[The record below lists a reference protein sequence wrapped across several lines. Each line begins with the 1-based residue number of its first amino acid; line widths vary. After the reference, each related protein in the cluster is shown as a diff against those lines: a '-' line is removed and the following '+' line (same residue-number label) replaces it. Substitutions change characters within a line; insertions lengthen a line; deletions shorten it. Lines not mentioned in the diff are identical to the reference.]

1 MTDKSSQLVDPFI
14 ETFDIAPYS
23 AGELSGLTFSVKD
36 LIDIENSITGC
47 GNPFWKNG
55 HSPALRHALCVDQ
68 LLYAGAHCLG
78 KNICD
83 DFAFS
88 LYGKNFFYGTPLNP
102 KAPDR
107 VPGGSSS
114 GSASAVAAGSVDFAL
129 GTDTAGSVRVP
140 ASNCGIYGM
149 RPSHGRCSLSG
160 VMTCSSFDTV
170 GIFAPSIEV
179 LEKVAGVLLG
189 LNASPTPLNKIYLVK
204 EAFQLCDD
212 AVVQALEEPITQ
224 LKKDFPVEEIS
235 LDEILGLSEGI
246 STCFECHALIKNIEA
261 WNSLGDWL
269 KQNPQSI
276 SPKIKDNFDYIA
288 SLDRKGLSDKMRLRE
303 TLRQRLNRFLEPGN
317 LLCFPT
323 TAGLPPLISAA
334 PEELKEKKYSRRT
347 LMLASI
353 ACIGDLPEITRP
365 HFTLD
370 KVPIGLSFVAAHR
383 NDELLIE
390 TGRLL

>member
-1 MTDKSSQLVDPFI
+1 MIDKSSQLVDPFI

-47 GNPFWKNG
+47 GNPFWKRT
-55 HSPALRHALCVDQ
+55 HPPAPRHALCVDQ
-68 LLYAGAHCLG
+68 LLYAGARCLG

-107 VPGGSSS
+107 IPGGSSS
-114 GSASAVAAGSVDFAL
+114 GSASAVAAGRVDFAL

-149 RPSHGRCSLSG
+149 RPSQGRGSLSG
-160 VMTCSSFDTV
+160 VITCSSFDTV
-170 GIFAPSIEV
+170 GIFAPSMEV
-179 LEKVAGVLLG
+179 LEKAAGILLG
-189 LNASPTPLNKIYLVK
+189 LNATANRLNKIYLVK
-204 EAFQLCDD
+204 EAFHLCDA
-212 AVVQALEEPITQ
+212 AVIQALEAPIAQ
-224 LKKDFPVEEIS
+224 LKKDFQVEEIS
-235 LDEILGLSEGI
+235 LDELLGLTEGI
-246 STCFECHALIKNIEA
+246 SACFECHALIKNIEA

-269 KQNPQSI
+269 KQNPHSI
-276 SPKIKDNFDYIA
+276 SPKIKENFDYIA
-288 SLDRKGLSDKMRLRE
+288 SLDRKELSNKMRLRE
-303 TLRQRLNRFLEPGN
+303 QLRDRLNSFLEPGN

-334 PEELKEKKYSRRT
+334 SEELKGKKYSRRT

-365 HFTLD
+365 YFTAEG
-370 KVPIGLSFVAAHR
+370 VPIGLSFVAAHR
-383 NDELLIE
+383 NDELL
-390 TGRLL
+390 TQTVRLF

>member
-1 MTDKSSQLVDPFI
+1 MTDKSTQLVDPFI

-23 AGELSGLTFSVKD
+23 TGELSGFNFSVKD
-36 LIDIENSITGC
+36 LIDVENSITGC
-47 GNPFWKNG
+47 GNPFWKKA
-55 HSPALRHALCVDQ
+55 HPPALRHALCVDQ
-68 LLYAGAHCLG
+68 LLHAGARCLG

-107 VPGGSSS
+107 IPGGSSS
-114 GSASAVAAGSVDFAL
+114 GSASAVAAGRVDFAL

-149 RPSHGRCSLSG
+149 RPSQGRGSLSG
-160 VMTCSSFDTV
+160 VVTCSSFDTV
-170 GIFAPSIEV
+170 GIFAPSMEV

-189 LNASPTPLNKIYLVK
+189 LNAKANRLNKIYLVK
-204 EAFQLCDD
+204 EAFDLCDA
-212 AVVQALEEPITQ
+212 AVVQALEPPIAQ
-224 LKKDFPVEEIS
+224 LKEDLPVEEIS

-246 STCFECHALIKNIEA
+246 NACFECHALIKNIEA

-269 KQNPQSI
+269 KQNPHSI
-276 SPKIKDNFDYIA
+276 SPKIKENFDYIA
-288 SLDRKGLSDKMRLRE
+288 SLDRKELSNKMRLRE
-303 TLRQRLNRFLEPGN
+303 QLRNRLNSFLEPGN

-323 TAGLPPLISAA
+323 TAGLPPLISATS
-334 PEELKEKKYSRRT
+334 EELKEKKYSRRT

-353 ACIGDLPEITRP
+353 ACIGDLPEITTP
-365 HFTLD
+365 YFTTEG
-370 KVPIGLSFVAAHR
+370 VPIGLSFAAAHR
-383 NDELLIE
+383 NDELL
-390 TGRLL
+390 TQTVRLF